1 MSFEELLDRLC
12 GAMLLKDRL
21 HVGGRGS
28 PPGST
33 WHNASMDTDFHS
45 TLRDMLRRYRLT
57 AVYVFGS
64 RAAEIAAR
72 ATDGPARSGGAAPAD
87 HPDSDVDIGVQ
98 PTRGTRLSAEQ
109 RVRLALE
116 IEDLFAVA
124 RVDLV
129 VLSEANAPL
138 AAEVVRG
145 ELLLCADPDE
155 EAESQLYFLRR
166 AGDLAPFYSEQLR
179 DLLGTAP

>member
-1 MSFEELLDRLC
+1 
-12 GAMLLKDRL
+12 
-21 HVGGRGS
+21 
-28 PPGST
+28 
-33 WHNASMDTDFHS
+33 MDTESHN
-45 TLRDMLRRYRLT
+45 TLRDMLRRYGLT
-57 AVYVFGS
+57 AVYAFGS

-72 ATDGPARSGGAAPAD
+72 VAGVSTQAGGVPSAD
-87 HPDSDVDIGVQ
+87 HPPSDVDIGVQ

-109 RVRLALE
+109 RVRLVLE
-116 IEDLFAVA
+116 LEDLFAVT

-129 VLSEANAPL
+129 VLPEANAPL

-155 EAESQLYFLRR
+155 EAESQLYYLRR
-166 AGDLAPFYSEQLR
+166 AGDLAPFYSEQFR

>member
-1 MSFEELLDRLC
+1 MT
-12 GAMLLKDRL
+12 L
-21 HVGGRGS
+21 H
-28 PPGST
+28 T
-33 WHNASMDTDFHS
+33 
-45 TLRDMLRRYRLT
+45 TLRDMLRRYQLT

-64 RAAEIAAR
+64 RAQEIAAR
-72 ATDGPARSGGAAPAD
+72 AAGASTRAGGGPDADASAAPTD

-98 PTRGTRLSAEQ
+98 PLRHTRPSAEQ

-116 IEDLFAVA
+116 LEDLFAVA

-145 ELLLCADPDE
+145 ELLACADLDE
-155 EAESQLYFLRR
+155 EAESQLYYLRR
-166 AGDLAPFYSEQLR
+166 AGDLAPFYSEQSR
-179 DLLGTAP
+179 DLLETAP